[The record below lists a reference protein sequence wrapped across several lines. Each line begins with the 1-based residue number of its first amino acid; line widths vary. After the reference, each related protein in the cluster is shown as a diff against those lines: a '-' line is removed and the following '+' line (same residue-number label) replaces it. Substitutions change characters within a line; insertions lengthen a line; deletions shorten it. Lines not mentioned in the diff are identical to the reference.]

1 MFWNLVSASVV
12 VVCLEMWLQLFFKVF
27 FCAEMYQYDIFFIFL
42 KIIFEI
48 SASKRSKTYKKI
60 KFLKNTIC
68 TAFSYS
74 VLMQGGTM
82 FN

>member
-48 SASKRSKTYKKI
+48 SASK
-60 KFLKNTIC
+60 
-68 TAFSYS
+68 
-74 VLMQGGTM
+74 
-82 FN
+82 